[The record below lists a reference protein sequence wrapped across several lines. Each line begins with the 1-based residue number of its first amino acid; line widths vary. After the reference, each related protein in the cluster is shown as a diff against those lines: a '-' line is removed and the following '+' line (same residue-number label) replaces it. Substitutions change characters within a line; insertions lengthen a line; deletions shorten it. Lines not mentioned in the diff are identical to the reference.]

1 MVYWLALALEPET
14 QKILDLIAEL
24 GLPDVS
30 ETTPEVARQ
39 MSAARAAGLPPGPDA
54 DVLARTIPGAAGE
67 LSVRVYRPKNA
78 ASERLPALVWFHGG
92 GFVLGDLDQ
101 GDGDCRQL
109 ATLARVVAI
118 SVEYRLAPEHP
129 FPAAPEDCYAALS
142 WVAENAAALGAD
154 PERLAVG
161 GDSAGG
167 NLAAVTALLARERSG
182 PPISFQLL
190 VYPVT
195 DLTRFDT
202 PSYLKNADGYFLTR
216 ATMQWFA
223 SHYVPRPSDAQSPY
237 ASPLLAPDLRGLP
250 PALVITA
257 EHDPLHDEGEAFA
270 RRLEE
275 AGVRVTLSRYPSTI
289 HGFFTMHP
297 FLEVGRRAVSEA
309 AEALRTALTVGRH

>member
-1 MVYWLALALEPET
+1 MALEPET
-14 QKILDLIAEL
+14 QRVLELIAEL

-54 DVLARTIPGAAGE
+54 DVLGRTIPGAAGE
-67 LSVRVYRPKNA
+67 LSVRIYRPKDA
-78 ASERLPALVWFHGG
+78 AGERLPALVWFHGG

-109 ATLARVVAI
+109 ATLARVVAV
-118 SVEYRLAPEHP
+118 SVEYRLAPEHS

-142 WVAENAAALGAD
+142 WVAENAATLGAD
-154 PERLAVG
+154 GARLAVG

-167 NLAAVTALLARERSG
+167 NLAAVTALMARDRGG
-182 PPISFQLL
+182 PPVSFQLL

-202 PSYLKNADGYFLTR
+202 KSYVKNAEGYFLTR
-216 ATMQWFA
+216 AAMRWFA
-223 SHYVPRPSDAQSPY
+223 SHYVPRAVDAQSPY

-250 PALVITA
+250 RRWSSRQSMTPCTTRGA
-257 EHDPLHDEGEAFA
+257 AFA

-275 AGVRVTLSRYPSTI
+275 AGARVTLSRYASTI

-297 FLEVGRRAVSEA
+297 FLEVGRRAVGEA
-309 AEALRTALTVGRH
+309 AEALRAALASG